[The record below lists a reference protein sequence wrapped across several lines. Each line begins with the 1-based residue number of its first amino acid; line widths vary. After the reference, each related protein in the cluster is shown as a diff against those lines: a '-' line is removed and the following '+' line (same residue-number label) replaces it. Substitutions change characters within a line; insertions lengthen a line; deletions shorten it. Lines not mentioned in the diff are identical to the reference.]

1 MGAQG
6 NYSDQWDDSDSG
18 GQPCACGRHCAEAD
32 NAGNAQVGPRA
43 FCATDT
49 HHIGAVI
56 RGLPGMY
63 TDLSLKLAKE
73 GQREERVSGSRDA
86 PVPVDLEVQ
95 AFMRHLVLCALTWE
109 ELVRQAADLSNPDL
123 CPSCRGE
130 GSIQGRG
137 CRTCQGDGVIRA
149 RDGAALQRACVLLGG
164 RDHERTGYLGTLLGL
179 EPAPVTRPVPGST
192 RLSELEPG
200 SAIRIDSAGDAWER
214 KDRGG
219 ADAGLE
225 FLKLNG
231 RARGILG
238 LTLESRRVAAR
249 CECESIG
256 TIKQR
261 QAISGG
267 WEAVARC
274 SACGRAYIGAEF
286 EDLMGREF
294 EATQN
299 AGRAS

>member
-18 GQPCACGRHCAEAD
+18 GQPCACGRRCAEAD
-32 NAGNAQVGPRA
+32 YASNPQMGPRT

-63 TDLSLKLAKE
+63 TELSLKLAKD
-73 GQREERVSGSRDA
+73 GRNGDERVSGSRDA

-95 AFMRHLVLCALTWE
+95 AFMRHVILCALTWE
-109 ELVRQAADLSNPDL
+109 ELVRQAAGLSNPDL
-123 CPSCRGE
+123 CPLCRGE
-130 GSIQGRG
+130 GDIQGRG
-137 CRTCQGDGVIRA
+137 CRTCQGDGVIRT

-164 RDHERTGYLGTLLGL
+164 HDHERPGYLATLLGL
-179 EPAPVTRPVPGST
+179 EPAPVTRPVPGDT
-192 RLSELEPG
+192 ELRELEPG
-200 SAIRIDSAGDAWER
+200 TVIRIDSAGDAWER

-238 LTLESRRVAAR
+238 LTLQRRRVTVR
-249 CECESIG
+249 CDGCSG
-256 TIKQR
+256 LTLVQR
-261 QAISGG
+261 EALGGG
-267 WEAVARC
+267 WEPVVRC
-274 SACGRAYIGAEF
+274 TACPQTYLGAEF
-286 EDLMGREF
+286 EAVMGREYK
-294 EATQN
+294 ATSK
-299 AGRAS
+299 AS